1 MWVGTRPIAVFRVG
15 GRLVAVDNVCRHVGN
30 PIDDGIV
37 EAGCLTCPWHGWRYD
52 LRDRRAPDPVRAPP
66 RAAHLPGPH
75 RRRGCADRRELDPRV
90 SAAPGAPSGTRP
102 VREAEPAMRLLWKI
116 VKTIFGS
123 LFLAIVVVVGAPA
136 AFGVT
141 VLAGLIFLPLP
152 ATIPIPKPNPTILPT
167 VLYDRYGHQ
176 IATLQQYD
184 RNVPV
189 TEAQIPQ
196 VLKEAVIADEDRNF
210 YHHGGV
216 DVRGTLRAL
225 YDDVR
230 HKGPLQGGSTITQ
243 QYVKLAF
250 TNQQRTLVRKV
261 REAILASQLD
271 REASK
276 NEILYRYLSIV
287 YFGDGNYGIGAAAE
301 NYFHVPVSALNASQ
315 AATLAGLIP
324 APSARAPR
332 ENLAGRR
339 SEPGAGPQGDAPT
352 GLPHHQPI
360 PDGPGAAIGAGQRPH
375 PAAPRHGGLSPRGH
389 DHRVS
394 RLRRLR
400 DPLAAA
406 PVSRPRRCTAAD
418 CGCRPPWT
426 RRCRR
431 PPTPRCTPPC
441 REPALRWTWPW
452 PPSSRAPA
460 SCRPSS
466 AAGASVPPR
475 RSTWPWEGATPSP
488 RRVRSCRLPA
498 TCWSGQTITGGGE
511 GRQPGSAWKPFTL
524 ATAFEQG
531 IQPSAAYPAPG
542 VYEIPGCKVP
552 SGQPASACQIH
563 NDEPGSILGTET
575 LSQATAEST
584 NTVYAQ
590 VAAQVG
596 CNHVAAT
603 AKTLG
608 VESAYYSTPPFY
620 YCQSYALGELDVSP
634 LDMASAYGVF
644 ADHGQRATPTP
655 VLEIVNSAGKV
666 LVNNIS
672 PLPKTTTALPANV
685 ADNVTSVL
693 QGVIA
698 DGTGTAAQL
707 GRPAAGKTGTT
718 SNYTNAWFVG
728 YTPTLSTAVW
738 MGNATSQATPIGAV
752 KGFNPVYGGTWP
764 ALTWRNFMTT
774 ALAGVAATPFTEP
787 APIIPPR
794 PASALHAASPTTLPI
809 EPGPPGVVQGT
820 PPGGPYQV
828 PPPVFGAPEPVT
840 TTVPPTTTTTVPP
853 ATTTPTTAPPPGG
866 GSTTTTTTAGATPP

>member
-1 MWVGTRPIAVFRVG
+1 
-15 GRLVAVDNVCRHVGN
+15 
-30 PIDDGIV
+30 
-37 EAGCLTCPWHGWRYD
+37 
-52 LRDRRAPDPVRAPP
+52 
-66 RAAHLPGPH
+66 
-75 RRRGCADRRELDPRV
+75 
-90 SAAPGAPSGTRP
+90 
-102 VREAEPAMRLLWKI
+102 MRLLWRI
-116 VKTIFGS
+116 VKTIFSS
-123 LFLAIVVVVGAPA
+123 LFLAVVVVVGAPA

-141 VLAGLIFLPLP
+141 VLVGLIFLPLP

-176 IATLQQYD
+176 IATLQQFD

-225 YDDVR
+225 YDDIR

-276 NEILYRYLSIV
+276 NEILYRYLTVV

-301 NYFHVPVSALNASQ
+301 NYFHVPVNALNASQ

-332 ENLAGRR
+332 ENLAAAEANRELVLKEMHQQGYLTASQYQAALAQRLALANSHTVPGHATLVYPLQVTTTAYPDFVDYVTR
-339 SEPGAGPQGDAPT
+339 WLLAHFPASEVYG
-352 GLPHHQPI
+352 
-360 PDGPGAAIGAGQRPH
+360 
-375 PAAPRHGGLSPRGH
+375 GGLRVQTTLDPAVQAAAYSAVRSTLAGTSPPL
-389 DHRVS
+389 DMA
-394 RLRRLR
+394 
-400 DPLAAA
+400 LAAVE
-406 PVSRPRRCTAAD
+406 PSTGFV
-418 CGCRPPWT
+418 
-426 RRCRR
+426 
-431 PPTPRCTPPC
+431 
-441 REPALRWTWPW
+441 PALVGGRGFGTTTQVNLALGGCDP
-452 PPSSRAPA
+452 
-460 SCRPSS
+460 RPSR
-466 AAGASVPPR
+466 GAVVQV
-475 RSTWPWEGATPSP
+475 A
-488 RRVRSCRLPA
+488 A

-524 ATAFEQG
+524 AAAFQQG
-531 IQPSAAYPAPG
+531 VQPGAAYPAPG
-542 VYEIPGCKVP
+542 VYEIPGCQVP
-552 SGQPASACQIH
+552 KGQPASACQIH
-563 NDEPGSILGTET
+563 NDEPGSVIGTET

-603 AKTLG
+603 AKSLG
-608 VESAYYSTPPFY
+608 IESAYYSTPPFY

-685 ADNVTSVL
+685 ADNVTKVL
-693 QGVIA
+693 QGVITG
-698 DGTGTAAQL
+698 GTGTAAQL

-738 MGNATSQATPIGAV
+738 MGNAASQATPIGAV
-752 KGFNPVYGGTWP
+752 KGFDPVYGGTWP
-764 ALTWRNFMTT
+764 ALTWRNFMST

-787 APIIPPR
+787 APIIPPQQ
-794 PASALHAASPTTLPI
+794 ASALHAAPPTTLPI
-809 EPGPPGVVQGT
+809 EPGPPGAVQGT
-820 PPGGPYQV
+820 PAGGPYQV
-828 PPPVFGAPEPVT
+828 PAPPFGAPEPVTT

-853 ATTTPTTAPPPGG
+853 TTTTPTTAPAPAG
-866 GSTTTTTTAGATPP
+866 GSTTTTTSAGPAPP

>member
-1 MWVGTRPIAVFRVG
+1 
-15 GRLVAVDNVCRHVGN
+15 
-30 PIDDGIV
+30 
-37 EAGCLTCPWHGWRYD
+37 
-52 LRDRRAPDPVRAPP
+52 
-66 RAAHLPGPH
+66 
-75 RRRGCADRRELDPRV
+75 
-90 SAAPGAPSGTRP
+90 
-102 VREAEPAMRLLWKI
+102 MRLLWKI
-116 VKTIFGS
+116 VKMIFGS

-276 NEILYRYLSIV
+276 NEILYRYLTIV

-332 ENLAGRR
+332 ENLAAAEANRQLVLKEMHQQGYLTTSQYQTALAQRLALANGHTLPR
-339 SEPGAGPQGDAPT
+339 PATVIYPLEVTTTAYPDFVDYVTRWLLAHFPASEVYG
-352 GLPHHQPI
+352 
-360 PDGPGAAIGAGQRPH
+360 
-375 PAAPRHGGLSPRGH
+375 GGL
-389 DHRVS
+389 RVQTT
-394 RLRRLR
+394 L
-400 DPLAAA
+400 DPAVQAAAYAAVRSTLSGTRPPLDMALAAVE
-406 PVSRPRRCTAAD
+406 PSTGFV
-418 CGCRPPWT
+418 
-426 RRCRR
+426 
-431 PPTPRCTPPC
+431 
-441 REPALRWTWPW
+441 PALVGGRGFGSTTQVNLALGGCDPK
-452 PPSSRAPA
+452 PSK
-460 SCRPSS
+460 
-466 AAGASVPPR
+466 GAVVQV
-475 RSTWPWEGATPSP
+475 A
-488 RRVRSCRLPA
+488 A

-542 VYEIPGCKVP
+542 VYAIPGCQVP
-552 SGQPASACQIH
+552 RGQPASACQIH

-575 LSQATAEST
+575 LSQATTEST

-620 YCQSYALGELDVSP
+620 YCQSYALGEVDVSP

-655 VLEIVNSAGKV
+655 VLEIVTSAGKV

-672 PLPKTTTALPANV
+672 PLPKTATALPANV

-738 MGNATSQATPIGAV
+738 MGNASSQATPIGAV

-787 APIIPPR
+787 APIIPPH
-794 PASALHAASPTTLPI
+794 PASALHAAPPTTLPI

-828 PPPVFGAPEPVT
+828 PPPTFGAPEPVT
-840 TTVPPTTTTTVPP
+840 TTVPPTTTTVPP
-853 ATTTPTTAPPPGG
+853 ATTTPTTAPPGG